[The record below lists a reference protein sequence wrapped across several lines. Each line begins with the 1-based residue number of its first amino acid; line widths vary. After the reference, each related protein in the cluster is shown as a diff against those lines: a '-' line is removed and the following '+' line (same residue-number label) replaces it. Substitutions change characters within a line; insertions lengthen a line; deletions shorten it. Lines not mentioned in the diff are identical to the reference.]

1 MRTLAIAILGLL
13 IMPTIAHAGG
23 GPENFFLVVNRLSA
37 GSITIANHYIALRQ
51 IPSSNV
57 HYLDWDGDLNTTT
70 IGDFRGK
77 ILLPV
82 LKKIEERG
90 LTTHIDGI
98 LYSSDF
104 PYIIDFREDLPANER
119 DSGFTFGSLTGMTF
133 LYQFS
138 LTGRPDYRHLGANLY
153 FRPVSGEE
161 EPQPTHGFRGW
172 YGWHPGGALTEAGG
186 HRYMLSTMLGVTTG
200 KANSVNEVLAY
211 LRRSASADG
220 TQPKGTIYYT
230 KKNDP
235 RVSPRLPL
243 FEPAVAALAKLGVR
257 AQIVEPDPVTNLPNN
272 KNDVMGLMLGTHIFD
287 WGQSGSK
294 ILPGAICE
302 NCTSFGAEF
311 PFAHKQTLL
320 SEFLRNGAAGS
331 SGAST
336 EPTNAPKNS
345 PTLSST
351 SITLAVAL
359 SLSPSTNLFKAPI
372 NCSSSATLSA
382 ALGPSFPKSSSMDP
396 PPATR

>member
-1 MRTLAIAILGLL
+1 MRFMAVAILGLL
-13 IMPTIAHAGG
+13 VLPPVAYAGG

-37 GSITIANHYIALRQ
+37 GSLTIANHYIALRQ

-57 HYLDWDGDLNTTT
+57 HYLDWDGDFNTTT
-70 IGDFRGK
+70 IGAFRDK

-104 PYIIDFREDLPANER
+104 PYAIDFREDLPADKQNEM
-119 DSGFTFGSLTGMTF
+119 SPYGSLTGMTY

-138 LTGRPDYRHLGANLY
+138 LARQPVYRNLGANFY
-153 FRPVSGEE
+153 FRPVTGDEQI
-161 EPQPTHGFRGW
+161 QPTRGFRGW
-172 YGWHPGGALTEAGG
+172 YGWAPGGALAEAGG
-186 HRYMLSTMLGVTTG
+186 QRYMLSTMLGVTTG

-211 LRRSASADG
+211 LRRSAPADG
-220 TQPKGTIYYT
+220 TQPKGTIYYS

-235 RVSPRLPL
+235 RVTPRLPL
-243 FEPAVAALAKLGVR
+243 FEPAVAALEKLGVR
-257 AQIVEPDPVTNLPNN
+257 AEIVDPDPTTNLPND
-272 KNDVMGLMLGTHIFD
+272 KTDVMGLMLGTHIFD
-287 WGQSGSK
+287 WSQSGSK

-302 NCTSFGAEF
+302 NCTSYGAEF
-311 PFAHKQTLL
+311 PFANKQTLL
-320 SEFLRNGAAGS
+320 SEFLRHGAAGS
-331 SGAST
+331 SGTSY

-345 PTLSST
+345 PTHSST
-351 SITLAVAL
+351 CITPAAARLPNPFT
-359 SLSPSTNLFKAPI
+359 SPFKAPT
-372 NCSSSATLSA
+372 NCLSSATLFVA
-382 ALGPSFPKSSSMDP
+382 RGPWFLKSPSMDS